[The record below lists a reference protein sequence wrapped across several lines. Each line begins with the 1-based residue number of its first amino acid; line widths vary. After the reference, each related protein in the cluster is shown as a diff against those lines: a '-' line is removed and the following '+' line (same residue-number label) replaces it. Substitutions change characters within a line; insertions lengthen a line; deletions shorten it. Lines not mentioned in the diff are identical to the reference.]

1 MLTYK
6 KKRDGIA
13 GFGLVGIS
21 FIFFQFFYPYHLF
34 FKEQMQLFLYTSDYF
49 LSYFNKPAWLAR
61 YIGDFLTQFFY
72 LRGGGATVLAIIF
85 LLEWILCLTVIKRV
99 TNTVKA
105 SLWALIPAGIDF
117 VLHSGLLYNLSF
129 SVGFILMLCLFLIYT
144 PLSNRWLSF
153 IAGLGITL
161 IGYRMIGSLIFIFP
175 VVLFAYDRQKKRGFL
190 LKWLLIVIADLLIPF
205 SFRNS
210 YLLTRKQSF
219 IFPAFDIK
227 SMLLPV
233 SLVLVILAVFSL
245 KKAESQHPLI
255 INSSVLFIL
264 LLLLTGGINRN
275 ADFHLEKIL
284 SLDGETY
291 FGNTDRVIML
301 SKKYNMKDRR
311 ATYFTNIAL
320 AKKGIFPDSL
330 LNYYQPASYSLI
342 LPVAPGESWMSIV
355 FSSEVFY
362 LVGDMNMAQH
372 AAMLGN
378 TFSPGQRSSR
388 LVKRLA
394 EINMVNG
401 DTAAAGKYLRILSK
415 TLFYKR
421 WAATRQKINH
431 ASATAGWLLEKRKQI
446 ARADTLLKANDY
458 LSSLNFLVEQN
469 PDNLVALDYLMCFYL
484 LNKDLRSFRKMY
496 DRYGRFIHRPVPS
509 IYNEALLI
517 ELFAEQSSR
526 EEVLAYAISP
536 RKTADFITYTRLYDQ
551 TKGDMNTLKEPF
563 GKSYWF
569 YYHFATLK
577 KNCPQ

>member
-1 MLTYK
+1 M
-6 KKRDGIA
+6 A
-13 GFGLVGIS
+13 GLGLVGIS

-61 YIGDFLTQFFY
+61 YTGNFLTQFFY
-72 LRGGGATVLAIIF
+72 LRGGGATVLSIIF
-85 LLEWILCLTVIKRV
+85 LIEWILCSIVIKRV
-99 TNTVKA
+99 TGTVKA
-105 SLWALIPAGIDF
+105 SLWALIPVGIDF
-117 VLHSGLLYNLSF
+117 ILHLGLLYNLSF
-129 SVGFILMLCLFLIYT
+129 SVGLILMLCLFLIYT
-144 PLSNRWLSF
+144 TLSNRWLSL
-153 IAGLGITL
+153 ITGLGMVF
-161 IGYRMIGSLIFIFP
+161 IGYRMTGSLIFIFP
-175 VVLFAYDRQKKRGFL
+175 IVLIAYDRQKKSGFL
-190 LKWLLIVIADLLIPF
+190 LKWILIVIAALLIPF
-205 SFRNS
+205 VFRNS
-210 YLLTRKQSF
+210 YLLTQKQSF
-219 IFPAFDIK
+219 IFPALDIK

-233 SLVLVILAVFSL
+233 SLVIVILAAFSL
-245 KKAESQHPLI
+245 KKTENKHPRI
-255 INSSVLFIL
+255 INLSALFIL

-275 ADFHLEKIL
+275 ADFYLEKIL
-284 SLDGETY
+284 SLDSETY
-291 FGNTDRVIML
+291 FGNTDRVIKL

-320 AKKGIFPDSL
+320 ARKGIFPDSL
-330 LNYYQPASYSLI
+330 LNYYQPASYGLM
-342 LPVAPGESWMSIV
+342 LPVAPGENWMSIV
-355 FSSEVFY
+355 FSNEVFY

-378 TFSPGQRSSR
+378 TFSPDQRSSR

-401 DTAAAGKYLRILSK
+401 DTAAAGKYLRILNR
-415 TLFYKR
+415 TLFHKR

-431 ASATAGWLLEKRKQI
+431 ASASAGWLLEKRKQI
-446 ARADTLLKANDY
+446 AHTDTLQKSNDY

-484 LNKDLRSFRKMY
+484 LHKDLGSFRKVY

-509 IYNEALLI
+509 IYSEALLI

-526 EEVLAYAISP
+526 EEVLAYAVSP
-536 RKTADFITYTRLYDQ
+536 RKTTDFITYTRLYDQ
-551 TKGDMNTLKEPF
+551 TKGDMNTLKGPF

-577 KNCPQ
+577 KNYPQ